1 MSTKE
6 NAFQL
11 WIERGKKT
19 SDNDIQN
26 LYYTIYKLA
35 ENLGFNVVAPEET
48 NQKLILLTE
57 KANEKKKNL

>member
-6 NAFQL
+6 NALQL
-11 WIERGKKT
+11 RIERGKKT